1 MKPWQIIISIVFFG
15 AVWYFWDIWAALLLM
30 VYLAIVGASYEK
42 IMNNMSSAYT
52 DEIRRLQNEN
62 ARLRQGEKP

>member
-1 MKPWQIIISIVFFG
+1 MKMWQIVFSLAFFG
-15 AVWYFWDIWAALLLM
+15 AVWYFWDIWAALLLL

-42 IMNNMSSAYT
+42 IMNKMTSAYN

-62 ARLRQGEKP
+62 ARLRKGE